1 VNITL
6 DPALLYAVLSG
17 RLNVASCPNCG
28 RKAASPLPFFY
39 HDMKRGLFAFV
50 HPNADMDDEDR
61 NQVVERLQRVYTQA
75 VQDSQRIAM
84 RAARPPSPANSERD
98 EWDVLSAAHGMIDPT
113 SPPMQVI
120 FGQENLIA
128 LVDSLLE
135 PDERLGHFALHCTS
149 QVPEERTRFLQ
160 VAEELARQSGCLL
173 DRQEHDGTL
182 TVEIYGS
189 RARIGRLVGALHETA

>member
-1 VNITL
+1 
-6 DPALLYAVLSG
+6 
-17 RLNVASCPNCG
+17 
-28 RKAASPLPFFY
+28 
-39 HDMKRGLFAFV
+39 
-50 HPNADMDDEDR
+50 
-61 NQVVERLQRVYTQA
+61 
-75 VQDSQRIAM
+75 
-84 RAARPPSPANSERD
+84 
-98 EWDVLSAAHGMIDPT
+98 MIDPT

-135 PDERLGHFALHCTS
+135 PDERLGHCALHCTS